1 MPVPSSSSPA
11 SPDATAA
18 YRRIASIASH
28 VALAYGIGTALTS
41 SSSSSS
47 SAVRDVNRD
56 AWAKVK
62 LSDEVRRALRRGE
75 PVVALESTIVAHGM
89 PYPENLRTALEVEE
103 VIRRCGATPATV
115 AVVRGEPKVGLTRDE
130 LEDIARLGDRCAKAS
145 RRDLS
150 HACGTGVTAA
160 TTVSATMVLARAA
173 GVDVFVTGGVGGVHR
188 DGEHTMDV
196 SADLIELGRTN
207 VAVICAGVKS
217 ILDIPKTL
225 EVLETQGAT
234 VCAYGTDEFPAFF
247 TRRSG
252 CAAPARVD
260 SPEEAAAV
268 IKSGLDLNLANGSV
282 FAVPIPIEHEALGE
296 KIESATRRALDEVEQ
311 RGILGRDVTPY
322 ILKRVAELTGGESL
336 KANIALVKNN
346 AAVGAR
352 IAVHLAR
359 LNR

>member
-1 MPVPSSSSPA
+1 MPVPSSPSPSPSDAHTA
-11 SPDATAA
+11 S
-18 YRRIASIASH
+18 RRIASIASH
-28 VALAYGIGTALTS
+28 VALAYGIGSALTS
-41 SSSSSS
+41 SSSSASS
-47 SAVRDVNRD
+47 SNVSSVP
-56 AWAKVK
+56 KVK
-62 LSDEVRRALRRGE
+62 LSDEVRRALRRGDA
-75 PVVALESTIVAHGM
+75 VVALESTIVAHGM

-115 AVVRGEPKVGLTRDE
+115 AVVRGQPRVGLTRDE
-130 LEDIARLGDRCAKAS
+130 LEDIAKLGDRCVKAS

-150 HACGTGVTAA
+150 HACGTRATAA

-217 ILDIPKTL
+217 ILDIPRTL

-268 IKSGLDLNLANGSV
+268 IKAGLDLNLANGSV